1 MNFNEFASLWRQ
13 STFMAAAFND
23 IQDFDAFIDDPEC
36 GVGNPSFDMYANE
49 INDYIFPTKMPE
61 FVEFVGWDE
70 I

>member
-1 MNFNEFASLWRQ
+1 MNFNEFASLWHQ

-49 INDYIFPTKMPE
+49 INEYMLPTKMPE
-61 FVEFVGWDE
+61 FVEFVEWDE

>member
-1 MNFNEFASLWRQ
+1 MNFNEFASLWHY
-13 STFMAAAFND
+13 STFMAAAFSEE
-23 IQDFDAFIDDPEC
+23 QDFDAFLDDPEC

-49 INDYIFPTKMPE
+49 INEYMLPTKMPE